1 MSDADMDRWAEIH
14 RRSGALLCLPTR
26 WRGKK
31 VFRLCIVNP
40 ETSAK
45 SVLDVLATLDPAGAQ

>member
-1 MSDADMDRWAEIH
+1 MMAWAEKH

-26 WRGKK
+26 WRGEM

-40 ETSAK
+40 ETSAAE
-45 SVLDVLATLDPAGAQ
+45 VLEVLQSLTEA